1 MAFKEIYKGFK
12 YTRLNFQEIMNKH
25 KTQEMY
31 QSNGLEVL
39 HSVLLWQVHVSFY
52 FFLFILEKQGAIL
65 QIF

>member
-39 HSVLLWQVHVSFY
+39 HSVLLWQIHVSFY
-52 FFLFILEKQGAIL
+52 FFLFILAKQGAIL